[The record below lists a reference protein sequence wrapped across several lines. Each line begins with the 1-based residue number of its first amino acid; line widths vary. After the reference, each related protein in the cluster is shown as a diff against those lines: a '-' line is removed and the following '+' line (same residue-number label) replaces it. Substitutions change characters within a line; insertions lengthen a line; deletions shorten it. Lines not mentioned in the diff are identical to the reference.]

1 MRTWLLPFA
10 LLALLAAGVVWFLST
25 HERVPSRE
33 WVGPSAEARR
43 NLYLAAER
51 FAARMGL
58 ATRELR
64 SLPELD
70 ALKPNSVLLL
80 PNRRQALDPRRL
92 REIVAWVE
100 AGGHLIVE
108 AELIGVAD
116 PLLDLVGV
124 ERLRGAAP
132 SKPSPVEL
140 ADGRKLSVSLF
151 GAMTL
156 QATDADEQ
164 GRFVSFDYGDG
175 AVSALVGLHF
185 ARNSLIGTDD
195 NAAFLWHLVSLTPA
209 AELQVYLRPERLS
222 LWGFLTRHATPVLL
236 AVTALVALWLWRI
249 APRFGPVRPDPSPAR
264 RRLLDH
270 LRASGRFYWAQGMK
284 GRLVAA
290 ARDAA
295 LRRIA
300 RAQPDFAQASQAE
313 RTARVAALA
322 QIPAEDA
329 QRFLS
334 AGANPSGAGAN
345 LPGAEFIRVM
355 HTAQRIHAALERG
368 AR

>member
-1 MRTWLLPFA
+1 MRSWLLPLA
-10 LLALLAAGVVWFLST
+10 LLALVAASAAWFLST

-43 NLYLAAER
+43 NDYLAAER

-58 ATRELR
+58 ATRALR
-64 SLPELD
+64 SLPDLD
-70 ALKPNSVLLL
+70 TLKPKSVLLL

-100 AGGHLIVE
+100 AGGHLIAE
-108 AELIGVAD
+108 AELVGVSD

-124 ERLRGAAP
+124 ERVRGAAP
-132 SKPSPVEL
+132 SKPAPVRL
-140 ADGRKLSVSLF
+140 ADGRTIAVSLF

-156 QATDADEQ
+156 ESADAGEK
-164 GRFVSFDYGDG
+164 GRFVSFDYGEG
-175 AVSALVGLHF
+175 TVSALVGLHF
-185 ARNSLIGTDD
+185 ARNQLIGTED
-195 NAAFLWHLVSLTPA
+195 NADFLWYLLGATPA
-209 AELQVYLRPERLS
+209 AELQIYLRPERLS
-222 LWGFLTRHATPVLL
+222 LWGFLARHAAPVLA
-236 AVTALVALWLWRI
+236 AVVALVALWLWRI
-249 APRFGPVRPDPSPAR
+249 APRFGPVRPDPPPAR

-270 LRASGRFYWAQGMK
+270 LRASGRFFWTQGLR

-295 LRRIA
+295 LRRVA
-300 RAQPDFAQASQAE
+300 RAQPGFAQASQAE

-322 QIPAEDA
+322 QIPPEDA
-329 QRFLS
+329 QRFMS
-334 AGANPSGAGAN
+334 AGAS
-345 LPGAEFIRVM
+345 LSGAEFIRVTQ
-355 HTAQRIHAALERG
+355 TAHRIHAALERG

>member
-1 MRTWLLPFA
+1 VRTWLLPFV
-10 LLALLAAGVVWFLST
+10 LLALLAAGVAWFLST

-43 NLYLAAER
+43 NAYLAAGR
-51 FAARMGL
+51 FATRMGL

-64 SLPELD
+64 SLPDLD
-70 ALKPNSVLLL
+70 TLKANSVLLL
-80 PNRRQALDPRRL
+80 PNRRQALDPRRV

-132 SKPSPVEL
+132 TKPVPVEL
-140 ADGRKLSVSLF
+140 ADGRKLAVSLF

-156 QATDADEQ
+156 QAADADEK

-175 AVSALVGLHF
+175 AVTALVGLHF
-185 ARNSLIGTDD
+185 ARNPLVGTDD
-195 NAAFLWHLVSLTPA
+195 NADFLWHLLSLTPA

-222 LWGFLTRHATPVLL
+222 LWGFLLQYAAPVLV
-236 AVTALVALWLWRI
+236 AVAALVALWLWRI

-270 LRASGRFYWAQGMK
+270 LRASGRFYWAQGLR
-284 GRLVAA
+284 GRLVAG

-300 RAQPDFAQASQAE
+300 RTQPDFAQAGQAE
-313 RTARVAALA
+313 RAARVAALA
-322 QIPAEDA
+322 EIPPAEA
-329 QRFLS
+329 QRFMS
-334 AGANPSGAGAN
+334 AGAN
-345 LPGAEFIRVM
+345 LPGAEFIRAM
-355 HTAQRIHAALERG
+355 HTAQRIHSALEKG
-368 AR
+368 TKEK

>member
-1 MRTWLLPFA
+1 MRSWLLPFA
-10 LLALLAAGVVWFLST
+10 LLALVAAGIVWFLST

-43 NLYLAAER
+43 NLYLAAGR
-51 FAARMGL
+51 FATRMGL

-64 SLPELD
+64 SLPDLD
-70 ALKPNSVLLL
+70 TLKAKSVLLL

-108 AELIGVAD
+108 AELVGVAD

-124 ERLRGAAP
+124 ERLRGVAP
-132 SKPSPVEL
+132 SKPAPVEL
-140 ADGRKLSVSLF
+140 ADGRKLSVALF

-156 QATDADEQ
+156 QAADAGEK
-164 GRFVSFDYGDG
+164 GRFVSFDYGEG
-175 AVSALVGLHF
+175 AVTALVGLHF
-185 ARNSLIGTDD
+185 ARNQLVGTDD
-195 NAAFLWHLVSLTPA
+195 NADFLWYLLGLTPA
-209 AELQVYLRPERLS
+209 AELQIYLRPERLS
-222 LWGFLTRHATPVLL
+222 LLGFLAQHAAPVLA
-236 AVTALVALWLWRI
+236 AVAALVALWLWRI

-270 LRASGRFYWAQGMK
+270 LRASGRFYWAQGLR

-300 RAQPDFAQASQAE
+300 RAQPDFAQAGQAE

-322 QIPAEDA
+322 GIPPAEA
-329 QRFLS
+329 QRFM
-334 AGANPSGAGAN
+334 GAGAN
-345 LPGAEFIRVM
+345 LPGVEFIRAM
-355 HTAQRIHAALERG
+355 HTAQRIHSALERG
-368 AR
+368 TKEK